1 MTNTN
6 NTTKNGFETDMK
18 GINKS
23 EELLNKLK
31 TILTLTSN
39 TMTDIEQLSNDIKK
53 DCKQAKKDIEAYKKY
68 YKENLHLFLSD
79 SQLEEYKKGKVT
91 LKLDLKDDTTKNII
105 QYFLD
110 TKETKYNPKHKGN
123 LKINADNLYNAFYDD
138 IFNAILIFNNLDVS
152 DANLISVNMK
162 CNSLGT
168 KALEMFTKC
177 FDGFTK
183 RNELLNTYL
192 SIEEALTDKELYQKL
207 RNVLDAEDAQD
218 LKEAYKNNVS
228 KDIKSLIAKV
238 EEYQKETEETLE
250 SLNTGLPVK
259 FKVKDNVIYFSIFN
273 SEEILKEKNNQL
285 IKKVSTVKRERLTPV
300 RMLSLMNDKTQH
312 VLVETDGILNTEV
325 NGQLSVMFATNLA
338 KASNKNMQVPVYIS
352 LLYEGNNNLKTSKRV
367 TMYQNAL
374 FSAICT
380 FHNYQKETGAVYFT
394 DQEIWRIMNGK
405 QPNDSKARAKPNQLT
420 RVNQN
425 LEQLGVTR
433 LTMDIT
439 EEIKNGFISLNDER
453 LTGGTITDYFINI
466 TKVTFETENHKK
478 VTGYRLNT
486 EPLLYTYQLAKDHI
500 LNAPLELLD
509 VSDKISNSEYVT
521 EFKLYLLQQII
532 LLKNGYRDNNAFRL
546 DTIYEKTGIPTPL
559 EEIENK
565 TFKNANTRKKELSER
580 RKKDRKKIE
589 GILES
594 WKEKSFIKDFKR
606 DKDSYI
612 VEVEKQEVIDVESND
627 LNH

>member
-1 MTNTN
+1 MAKKQQETVRMSAVNKVMGMEDSDFIEALEQHKRLEHNENTSYIEDLKEDLETLQIN
-6 NTTKNGFETDMK
+6 LETLKDISNKGKQLTEDAQGKFLIALESILTKGQYKDLLENESVAIKSKVDLTEDYKKQEYLKTDKGYQEAWRKHETFEKPILTMLIEARQTKDKKALFNEMNYRISFK
-18 GINKS
+18 ERRNLLIDYYKVVYAMDDIIEEQQQRKMFLEKKEKKTLS
-23 EELLNKLK
+23 EEYLKLF
-31 TILTLTSN
+31 
-39 TMTDIEQLSNDIKK
+39 KK
-53 DCKQAKKDIEAYKKY
+53 VYSY
-68 YKENLHLFLSD
+68 RR
-79 SQLEEYKKGKVT
+79 KVT
-91 LKLDLKDDTTKNII
+91 KQGAFLTTYLPFEKYFYTIQKEENDYYIIVYNARKNTL
-105 QYFLD
+105 QYND
-110 TKETKYNPKHKGN
+110 RES
-123 LKINADNLYNAFYDD
+123 KINA
-138 IFNAILIFNNLDVS
+138 I
-152 DANLISVNMK
+152 
-162 CNSLGT
+162 
-168 KALEMFTKC
+168 
-177 FDGFTK
+177 
-183 RNELLNTYL
+183 
-192 SIEEALTDKELYQKL
+192 
-207 RNVLDAEDAQD
+207 
-218 LKEAYKNNVS
+218 
-228 KDIKSLIAKV
+228 
-238 EEYQKETEETLE
+238 
-250 SLNTGLPVK
+250 
-259 FKVKDNVIYFSIFN
+259 
-273 SEEILKEKNNQL
+273 
-285 IKKVSTVKRERLTPV
+285 KREGLTPV

-380 FHNYQKETGAVYFT
+380 FYNYQKETGAVYFT

-405 QPNDSKARAKPNQLT
+405 QPNDSKARAKPNQLE
-420 RVNQN
+420 RINKN
-425 LEQLGVTR
+425 LEQLSVIR

-439 EEIKNGFISLNDER
+439 EEIKNGFIYLNDER
-453 LTGGTITDYFINI
+453 LTGGVITDYFINI

-478 VTGYRLNT
+478 VTGYKINT

-580 RKKDRKKIE
+580 RKKDRTKIE

-612 VEVEKQEVIDVESND
+612 VEVEKQEAIDVESKEI
-627 LNH
+627 NH

>member
-1 MTNTN
+1 MAKKQQETVRMSAVNKVMGIEDSDFIEALEQRKQLEHNENTSYIEDLKEDLETLQAN
-6 NTTKNGFETDMK
+6 LEALKDISNKGKQLTEDAQGKFLIALESILTKGQYKDLLENDSVAIKSKVDLTEDYKKQEYLKTEKGYEEAWRKRETFEKPILTMLIEARQTKDKKALFNEMNYRILFK
-18 GINKS
+18 ERRNLIIDYYKVVYAMDDIIEEQQQRKMFLEKKEKKTLS
-23 EELLNKLK
+23 EEYLKLF
-31 TILTLTSN
+31 
-39 TMTDIEQLSNDIKK
+39 KK
-53 DCKQAKKDIEAYKKY
+53 VSSYKR
-68 YKENLHLFLSD
+68 
-79 SQLEEYKKGKVT
+79 KVT
-91 LKLDLKDDTTKNII
+91 QQGAFLTTYLPFEKYFYTIQKEENDYYIIVYNARKNTLN
-105 QYFLD
+105 FND
-110 TKETKYNPKHKGN
+110 RES
-123 LKINADNLYNAFYDD
+123 KINA
-138 IFNAILIFNNLDVS
+138 I
-152 DANLISVNMK
+152 
-162 CNSLGT
+162 
-168 KALEMFTKC
+168 
-177 FDGFTK
+177 
-183 RNELLNTYL
+183 
-192 SIEEALTDKELYQKL
+192 
-207 RNVLDAEDAQD
+207 
-218 LKEAYKNNVS
+218 
-228 KDIKSLIAKV
+228 
-238 EEYQKETEETLE
+238 
-250 SLNTGLPVK
+250 
-259 FKVKDNVIYFSIFN
+259 
-273 SEEILKEKNNQL
+273 
-285 IKKVSTVKRERLTPV
+285 KREGLTPV

-380 FHNYQKETGAVYFT
+380 FYNYQKETGAVYFT

-405 QPNDSKARAKPNQLT
+405 QPNDSKARAKPNQLE
-420 RVNQN
+420 RINKN
-425 LEQLGVTR
+425 LEQLSVIR

-439 EEIKNGFISLNDER
+439 EEIKNGFIYLNDER
-453 LTGGTITDYFINI
+453 LTGGVITDYFINI

-478 VTGYRLNT
+478 VTGYKINT

-580 RKKDRKKIE
+580 RKKDRTKIE

-612 VEVEKQEVIDVESND
+612 VEVEKQEAIDVESKEI
-627 LNH
+627 NH